1 LVHSRMYSQLLFT
14 PTAVKHRTGTI
25 TDNYSAVVRLD
36 AAPRRFWELKSFS
49 VLQETIRREYDQLVV

>member
-1 LVHSRMYSQLLFT
+1 MYNSSEHEEVLVHSRMYSQLLFT

-36 AAPRRFWELKSFS
+36 AAPRRF
-49 VLQETIRREYDQLVV
+49 